1 MARVPQIDYNTASEE
16 ARAAHDEHLKIGK
29 MTNMKRTLLNNV
41 PSFKALMEWY
51 TLRDEAA
58 RFLTSL
64 DINIFCYSISSEN
77 DCLICTTFFAKIL
90 KDEHAY
96 TDDFAY
102 TPKQEALVAFGRQ
115 LVHDPHGVSDELFD
129 SLRSFFNDEQLV
141 VLTSFGAIMIATNM
155 INTVLKVELDG
166 YLEGYRQK

>member
-1 MARVPQIDYNTASEE
+1 MARVPQIDYDNASEE
-16 ARAAHDEHLKIGK
+16 AKLAHDEHLKIGK

-58 RFLTSL
+58 KFLTDL
-64 DINIFCYSISSEN
+64 DISIYCYSISSEN

-90 KDEHAY
+90 QDNHAY
-96 TDDFAY
+96 TEDFEF
-102 TPKQEALVAFGRQ
+102 TPVQDVLVRFGRQ
-115 LVHDPHGVSDELFD
+115 LVNDSHAVSDELFAQ
-129 SLRSFFNDEQLV
+129 LKQYFNDEQLV
-141 VLTSFGAIMIATNM
+141 VLTAFGAIMIATNM

-166 YLEGYRQK
+166 YLEGYKK